1 MNVFDR
7 ARERLESS
15 PLLKHWRSSFPR
27 LFDFLLTLISPAR
40 LPLAFGLI
48 VAAVCWFAFFGVV
61 QDYIA
66 GDPLVRAD
74 LRVMSFLRTLR
85 EPAYN
90 PVMLFLTYLG
100 NWQVIMAG
108 SVLFAVLMYLS
119 RQWWWLSAFAT
130 SILGEQL
137 LSQTTKL
144 AFHRDR
150 PDLDNALLPAAGA
163 SFPSGHALVAFAFY
177 GFIACY
183 AVSQTRSWWAK
194 TLIFAGVIPVI
205 LGIGFS
211 RVYLGVHWP
220 SDVIASFALG
230 PAWVATVLIVF
241 SLAWNPAPQESI
253 RPLSPWFA
261 TAGAVVWIAGVIAFF
276 LTHPLIAHVAASP
289 KLVALNGSDF
299 DTRLFDY
306 LPRFTEDFTGAQI
319 EPLNVIVV
327 ANEADLNRAFTEAG
341 WAAAAPLT
349 IGSGLKL
356 VLAELRNS
364 ADPDAPGMPVFLQ
377 SLPNDRTFERSTDQN
392 SARER
397 HHLHLWTTNLTDNG
411 LPVWVGTVHLD
422 IPGTLYRRL
431 TYHMIAPDVDRE
443 RDTLTN
449 DLQRSSCF
457 ATDRVIDVTAPMQGK
472 NIFQNSFF
480 TDGKAVQFVLNC
492 G

>member
-1 MNVFDR
+1 MNILDR
-7 ARERLESS
+7 ARERLESW
-15 PLLKHWRSSFPR
+15 PLLKHWRSSFAR

-40 LPLAFGLI
+40 LPQAFGLI

-61 QDYIA
+61 QDYLA

-74 LRVMSFLRTLR
+74 LRVISFLQTLR
-85 EPAYN
+85 EPAFN
-90 PVMLFLTYLG
+90 QVMLFLTYLG
-100 NWQVIMAG
+100 NWQVITTGA
-108 SVLFAVLMYLS
+108 VVFAVLLYVS
-119 RQWWWLSAFAT
+119 RQWWWLGAFAT

-137 LSQTTKL
+137 LSQATKH

-150 PDLDNALLPAAGA
+150 PNLDNALLPAAGG

-183 AVSQTRSWWAK
+183 AASQSRNWWAK
-194 TLIFAGVIPVI
+194 ALIVAGVIPVI

-211 RVYLGVHWP
+211 RIYLGVHWP

-253 RPLSPWFA
+253 RPLSPWFVA
-261 TAGAVVWIAGVIAFF
+261 TGIAVWMAAVIALF

-289 KLVALNGSDF
+289 KLIALTGSDF
-299 DTRLFDY
+299 DTRLFDH
-306 LPRFTEDFTGAQI
+306 LPRFTEDITGAQI
-319 EPLNVIVV
+319 EPINVIVV
-327 ANEADLNRAFTEAG
+327 GSEADLNRAFTEAG
-341 WAAAAPLT
+341 WAVAAPLT
-349 IGSGLKL
+349 IESGLKL
-356 VLAELRNS
+356 ALAELRNR
-364 ADPDAPGMPVFLQ
+364 ADPEAPGLPAFLAG
-377 SLPNDRTFERSTDQN
+377 LPNEKTFERSTSQN

-397 HHLHLWTTNLTDNG
+397 HHLHLWTTDLTDNG

-422 IPGTLYRRL
+422 TSGTLYRGV

-443 RDTLTN
+443 RDALTN
-449 DLQRSSCF
+449 DLQRSRCV
-457 ATDRVIDVTAPMQGK
+457 ATNRVIDVTSQMQGQ

-492 G
+492 N